1 MSPIKTAHDGN
12 VLDGS
17 GNFTPRALVIDTVQ
31 TPTSGSSQQIELFM
45 KNFAQYTQSV
55 VDIALAQGR
64 HQDIA
69 RDEKRQTKERSRW
82 SKYHSSF
89 VAIGE
94 DQNRVLQATIKEK
107 DEVGERL
114 SQAKISGEKAIRTI
128 ATAILA
134 TDSSSQVSFSQD
146 ATSTESHGDEITS
159 IKNDIRHLRNSNVDL
174 KSKYHRLV
182 EEQDVQVKRQER
194 RDKDQERQEKDL
206 SDLWNDAVRK
216 HPYRDFEDEVERRFE
231 DQSARIRALVEKA
244 EEVKPDQLAL
254 QIQKLR
260 QTSQSFDSKL
270 QNLKEKTKKDFS
282 KLDVE
287 STKSRK
293 NISSLQKFQAET
305 ESAIGELKESS
316 AHTTD
321 ADASIRNTVSIH
333 KDSLARVKQ
342 DVETLKQQLET
353 QGTASTRAEESREDD
368 VSQTKDVSYI
378 SENIQPA
385 TENFP
390 QAVHTLDSEH
400 ESLDKVVTA
409 NEQLGTGQESLV
421 ARLNVVEQLCK
432 QKSLGGSGSVDIP
445 MPESEP
451 IPQSL
456 TSPNVQQLEKRV
468 TDVEDD
474 LQAVHEKFKRR
485 DEQQDQ
491 RYETILQ
498 EIDDYY
504 TSMMKLDKLIRT
516 VQSELDS
523 KTQVQDQL
531 RSDLQALENRVAT
544 EQSVHS
550 TSIAQIREDVRSS
563 KEISQSSKMEHDQ
576 LRSQISDQQIRLE
589 TIATDLSQCSTSM
602 ELVRSDTTSLK
613 TTTGSL
619 SSSRDAQQQILN
631 KMQQILPE
639 LQNRFETL
647 AAPSPQVDVPKNE
660 VNPKLEALESDLR
673 LHRGEVA
680 HKVNAFE
687 NFLSTQQERWNNM
700 TTEPM
705 IQAIVYK
712 VQQIPP
718 LWNLKTTL
726 DGHESRIFSLEGY
739 LKGFTMNVNQRHAE
753 VMSSI
758 QAAKAN
764 IKDVEEKF
772 RSQLAI
778 AMQPGKTVESFQ
790 ANLSELEQKVANL
803 QQISSEFDLLRTE
816 LFALK
821 QERSTLEAYKA
832 ETLTEKQRME
842 NEIQTLQTGM
852 SQPQEARAVMQ
863 GQIDGL
869 QNGSSELR
877 DEMRQELSK
886 VPTES
891 NLKKM
896 REELQEELREELGKD
911 FYSVHEV
918 TRERVEKVEGLVAEL
933 NEHVKT
939 GLARV
944 KSLGTKTESLENNTD
959 SVDKKA
965 NFLEND
971 TKSLDERIEDI
982 WVTVKKELVSLT
994 TEIRELKRKH
1004 TATPANAGSDE
1015 DEPEIEIEDTQDRFV
1030 DAEESPSPER
1040 QQVSSTKGSSRR
1052 GGHRPGAGRK
1062 STNKKRARHDLSNS
1076 DDASDDYT
1084 DGSLSSPPIRWATSS
1099 RRRRTALARGSKKIK
1114 TDEPAAEDV
1123 IDLATPSSRRSRG
1136 RPRREGT
1143 GAGH

>member
-1 MSPIKTAHDGN
+1 MDLATQKTLLAIRDLLQTVHDGN

-31 TPTSGSSQQIELFM
+31 TQTSGSSQQIELFM

-94 DQNRVLQATIKEK
+94 DQDRVLKATIKEK

-174 KSKYHRLV
+174 KSKYHRLA
-182 EEQDVQVKRQER
+182 EEQDVQAKRQER

-206 SDLWNDAVRK
+206 SNLWNDAVRK

-231 DQSARIRALVEKA
+231 DQSARIRALVEKT

-254 QIQKLR
+254 QIQKLK

-293 NISSLQKFQAET
+293 NIFSLQKFRAET

-321 ADASIRNTVSIH
+321 ADASIRNTVSMH
-333 KDSLARVKQ
+333 KDSLARVEQ

-353 QGTASTRAEESREDD
+353 QRTASTRAEESREDD

-385 TENFP
+385 TESFP

-409 NEQLGTGQESLV
+409 NKQLGTEQESLV

-445 MPESEP
+445 TSKSQP

-456 TSPNVQQLEKRV
+456 TTPNAQQLGKRV

-550 TSIAQIREDVRSS
+550 TSIAQIQEDVRSS
-563 KEISQSSKMEHDQ
+563 KEVSQSSKMEQDQ
-576 LRSQISDQQIRLE
+576 LRSQISDQQVRLE

-631 KMQQILPE
+631 MMQQILPE

-647 AAPSPQVDVPKNE
+647 SSPSPQVDVPKNE

-705 IQAIVYK
+705 IQAVVYK

-764 IKDVEEKF
+764 IEAVEEKF
-772 RSQLAI
+772 QSHLAI
-778 AMQPGKTVESFQ
+778 AMQPGKTVEGFQ

-803 QQISSEFDLLRTE
+803 QHISSDFDLLRTE

-821 QERSTLEAYKA
+821 QERSTLEANKA

-842 NEIQTLQTGM
+842 NE
-852 SQPQEARAVMQ
+852 
-863 GQIDGL
+863 
-869 QNGSSELR
+869 
-877 DEMRQELSK
+877 MRQELAK
-886 VPTES
+886 VSTKS

-896 REELQEELREELGKD
+896 REKLQEELREELGKD

-944 KSLGTKTESLENNTD
+944 KSLEKKTESLENNTD

-965 NFLEND
+965 NSLEKD
-971 TKSLDERIEDI
+971 TKSLDERIEDM

-994 TEIRELKRKH
+994 TKIRDLKKKH
-1004 TATPANAGSDE
+1004 TATPTNASSDE
-1015 DEPEIEIEDTQDRFV
+1015 DEPEIEDTQDRFV

-1040 QQVSSTKGSSRR
+1040 QQASSTKGSSRR
-1052 GGHRPGAGRK
+1052 GGNRPGAGRK
-1062 STNKKRARHDLSNS
+1062 SINKKRARHDLSNS

-1099 RRRRTALARGSKKIK
+1099 RRRRTTLARGSKKIK

-1123 IDLATPSSRRSRG
+1123 IDHATPSPRRSRG
-1136 RPRREGT
+1136 RPRRDGT